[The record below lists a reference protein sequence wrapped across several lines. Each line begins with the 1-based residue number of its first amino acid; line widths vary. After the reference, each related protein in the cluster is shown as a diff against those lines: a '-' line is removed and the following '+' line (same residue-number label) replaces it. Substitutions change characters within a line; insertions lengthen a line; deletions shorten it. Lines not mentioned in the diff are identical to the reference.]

1 MQRCPG
7 CGEEN
12 PDRFRLCGYCGAVL
26 VVQPPPQEVRK
37 TVTVVFCDLKGSTE
51 LGDRL
56 DSEALREVLALYF
69 SAMKPV
75 LERHGG
81 MIEKYIGDAIMAIFG
96 LPRMHEDDALRAV
109 RAAAE
114 MREALDD
121 LNVTLRAEFGV
132 TLENRTGVNTGEV
145 VTGDTGGSQRLA
157 TGDTVNVAARLEQ
170 AAPVG
175 EVLIGEPTHRLVR
188 EAVEVVPV
196 EPLVLKG
203 KPEPVPAYRLLSVT
217 ADARSAR
224 LADLPLVGRAS
235 ENAALGAEFRRALA
249 GPEGRLVTLLGNAGV
264 GKSRLIEEFVRNI
277 AGEAAVLQGRCLSY
291 GDGITFWPVA
301 EVLRQAAGIVPE
313 DSEEDARIKLKSCFG
328 AQMADATSR
337 IESGMG
343 LSQDSYGKDELFWGV
358 RVTLEE
364 LARRRPL
371 VVVFEDIHWAE
382 ATFLDLIEDIL
393 DASLGVPLLLVCTAR
408 HELHE
413 DRPGF
418 VAGRQAASQIELGEL
433 SRTESGLVVRNLLGE
448 ASLPQPIEQRILGLA
463 EGNPL
468 FIEQM
473 LSMLIDDGLLH
484 EQAGRWVFS
493 GAAKVI
499 SVPGN
504 VSSLLGARLDRLGSA
519 ERRVVESASVIGL
532 EFASTAVSVLVQ
544 DGDAPTH
551 LEPALVALCRKQ
563 LIRRA
568 EADAAGDFRFSH
580 ILVRD
585 TAYARLLKRTRA
597 RLHERF
603 AAWLADTFRSRLAEY
618 EEILGYHLEQS
629 FRYRAELG
637 PVDADGRRLGTEASR
652 HLSSAGRRALARGDL
667 PAAANLLQR
676 AAALLGE
683 EDPARA
689 LLLLDVGEAAVD
701 IGEFERAESVLTEA
715 AGLALSADEDGIA
728 RAAALALLQLR
739 YTTDAHAMQKS
750 MGSEETLV
758 ELVELEIPGLEA
770 MGDDRA
776 LVRAFRL
783 LTYVHWTGSRYRDAA
798 AAAERT
804 IRHATAAGDEVTA
817 RRFLGSLAMSAL
829 YGPMPVVE
837 AIATCEEVLA
847 RAEDDRRASA
857 LAELAIG
864 QLEAMRG
871 DFGRARLLYRRS
883 RASLEEL
890 GCLLP
895 AALTSLASSV
905 IEVLAGDLAAAESEL
920 RTDYR
925 RLEEMGE
932 RNYISTTAG
941 LLADVLYRQGR
952 YDESAESAG
961 ICEQLASPDDVASQF
976 LWRCVRGKL
985 RARQGATDEAE
996 SLLAAAMALIE
1007 TSDQL
1012 DLQGY
1017 GLLDFAEVREL
1028 TGAPA
1033 DAAALAERAAG
1044 LFERKGN
1051 VVSALSARQ
1060 LGERLRSTP
1069 AVPYRNRR
1077 PKPRGSASP

>member
-1 MQRCPG
+1 VQTCPS

-12 PDRFRLCGYCGAVL
+12 PDRFRLCGYCGTVL
-26 VVQPPPQEVRK
+26 AAAQPPPQEVRK
-37 TVTVVFCDLKGSTE
+37 TVTVVFCDLKDSTA

-75 LERHGG
+75 LEGHGG
-81 MIEKYIGDAIMAIFG
+81 TIEKYIGDAIMAVFG
-96 LPRMHEDDALRAV
+96 LPRMHEDDAQRAV
-109 RAAAE
+109 RAAAR
-114 MREALDD
+114 MRGALAE

-145 VTGDTGGSQRLA
+145 VTGDTGTSQRLA

-170 AAPVG
+170 AAPTG
-175 EVLIGEPTHRLVR
+175 EVLIGESTYRLVR
-188 EAVEVVPV
+188 DAVEVVRV
-196 EPLVLKG
+196 EPLTLKG
-203 KPEPVPAYRLLSVT
+203 KPEPVLAYRLLSVAEGAT
-217 ADARSAR
+217 TTRP
-224 LADLPLVGRAS
+224 ADLPLVGRAG
-235 ENAALGAEFRRALA
+235 EIAALDAEFRRSVA
-249 GPEGRLVTLLGNAGV
+249 GPECRLVTLLGEAGV
-264 GKSRLIEEFVRNI
+264 GKSRLIEEFVRSI
-277 AGEAAVLQGRCLSY
+277 ADEAVVLQSRCLSY
-291 GDGITFWPVA
+291 GDGITYWPLA
-301 EVLRQAAGIVPE
+301 EVFRQAAGIVPE
-313 DSEEDARIKLKSCFG
+313 DGEEDARAKLASHLG
-328 AQMADATSR
+328 ERLADATSR
-337 IESGMG
+337 IESVMG
-343 LSQDSYGKDELFWGV
+343 LSEQLYGKDELFWAV
-358 RVTLEE
+358 RAVLQE
-364 LARRRPL
+364 LVRRRPL
-371 VVVFEDIHWAE
+371 VVVFDDIHWAE
-382 ATFLDLIEDIL
+382 PTFLDFIEQLL
-393 DASLGVPLLLVCTAR
+393 DASLGVPLFLVCAAR
-408 HELHE
+408 HELRE
-413 DRPGF
+413 DRPSF
-418 VAGRQAASQIELGEL
+418 AAGRRAASQIELGEL
-433 SRTESGLVVRNLLGE
+433 SHEDSGLVVRNLLGE
-448 ASLPQPIEQRILGLA
+448 ASLTGPLGRRILRLA
-463 EGNPL
+463 GGNPL

-473 LSMLIDDGLLH
+473 LSMLIDDELLR
-484 EQAGRWVFS
+484 EQTGRWVFS
-493 GAAKVI
+493 GAAEDV
-499 SVPGN
+499 SVPGT
-504 VSSLLGARLDRLGSA
+504 VSALLGTRLDRLGPV

-532 EFASTAVSVLVQ
+532 EFSSGAVSVLVQ
-544 DGDAPTH
+544 DGDARTD
-551 LEPALVALCRKQ
+551 LERPLATLCNKQ
-563 LIRRA
+563 LIRLA
-568 EADAAGDFRFSH
+568 EPGAADDFHFSH
-580 ILVRD
+580 IVVRD

-597 RLHERF
+597 RVHERF
-603 AAWLADTFRSRLAEY
+603 AAWLTDTFRSRLAEY

-637 PVDADGRRLGTEASR
+637 PIDDNGRRLGAEASR
-652 HLSSAGRRALARGDL
+652 HLSSAGRRALARGDM

-683 EDPARA
+683 NDPARA
-689 LLLLDVGEAAVD
+689 LLLLEAGEAAVD

-715 AGLALSADEDGIA
+715 VDRALSADEVGIA

-750 MGSEETLV
+750 LGREETLV
-758 ELVELEIPGLEA
+758 ELVELEIPDLEA

-783 LTYVHWTGSRYRDAA
+783 LTYVHWTGSRYRDAV

-804 IRHATAAGDEVTA
+804 IQHATAAGDEVTA

-847 RAEDDRRASA
+847 RADDDRRARA

-905 IEVLAGDLAAAESEL
+905 IEVLAGDLAAAELEL

-941 LLADVLYRQGR
+941 LLAEVLYRQTS
-952 YDESAESAG
+952 YDESAEFAG
-961 ICEQLASPDDVASQF
+961 ICEHLASPDDVASQF

-985 RARQGATDEAE
+985 RARRGAIDEAE
-996 SLLAAAMALIE
+996 SLLAAATSLIE

-1012 DLQGY
+1012 DLQGC

-1028 TGAPA
+1028 AGALA
-1033 DAAALAERAAG
+1033 DAEALAERAAS

-1051 VVSALSARQ
+1051 VVSALRARQ

-1069 AVPYRNRR
+1069 A
-1077 PKPRGSASP
+1077 G

>member
-1 MQRCPG
+1 VLRCPG

-12 PDRFRLCGYCGAVL
+12 PDRFRLCGYCGSVL
-26 VVQPPPQEVRK
+26 VAQPPPQEVRK

-75 LERHGG
+75 LEGHGG
-81 MIEKYIGDAIMAIFG
+81 TIEKYIGDAIMAVFG

-114 MREALDD
+114 MGEALAE
-121 LNVTLRAEFGV
+121 LNVTLRAGFGV
-132 TLENRTGVNTGEV
+132 TLENRTGVSTGEV
-145 VTGDTGGSQRLA
+145 VTGEGGGAQRLA

-170 AAPVG
+170 VAPVG
-175 EVLIGEPTHRLVR
+175 EVLIGESTYRLVR
-188 EAVEVVPV
+188 ESVKVVPV
-196 EPLVLKG
+196 EPLTLKG

-217 ADARSAR
+217 ADVRSAR
-224 LADLPLVGRAS
+224 PTDRPLVGRDR
-235 ENAALGAEFRRALA
+235 EIAALDAEFRRSVA
-249 GPEGRLVTLLGNAGV
+249 GPECRLVTLLGEAGV
-264 GKSRLIEEFVRNI
+264 GKSRLIEEFVRRL
-277 AGEAAVLQGRCLSY
+277 ADKATVLRGRCLSY
-291 GDGITFWPVA
+291 GDGITFWPLA
-301 EVLRQAAGIVPE
+301 EVLRQAAGIVPD
-313 DSEEDARIKLKSCFG
+313 DSEEDARIKLKACFG
-328 AQMADATSR
+328 EQLADATTR
-337 IESGMG
+337 IASGMG
-343 LSQDSYGKDELFWGV
+343 LSQDQYGKDELFWGV

-364 LARRRPL
+364 LARRTPL
-371 VVVFEDIHWAE
+371 VVVFDDIHWAE
-382 ATFLDLIEDIL
+382 ATFLDLIEDVL
-393 DASLGVPLLLVCTAR
+393 DASLSVPLLFACTAR
-408 HELHE
+408 HELRE
-413 DRPGF
+413 DRSGF
-418 VAGRQAASQIELGEL
+418 AAGRRTASQIELQEL
-433 SRTESGLVVRNLLGE
+433 SREETGLVMRNLLGA
-448 ASLPQPIEQRILGLA
+448 ASLPQRLERRVLGLT

-468 FIEQM
+468 FVEQM
-473 LSMLIDDGLLH
+473 LSMLIDDGLLR
-484 EQAGRWVFS
+484 EQGGRWVFS
-493 GAAKVI
+493 GGAEAVSI
-499 SVPGN
+499 PGN
-504 VSSLLGARLDRLGSA
+504 VSSLLGARLDRLGPA

-532 EFASTAVSVLVQ
+532 EFSSDAVSALLEES
-544 DGDAPTH
+544 DGRTD
-551 LEPALVALCRKQ
+551 LEPALAALCRKQ

-568 EADAAGDFRFSH
+568 EPGAADDLHFSH

-585 TAYARLLKRTRA
+585 AAYARLLKRTRA

-603 AAWLADTFRSRLAEY
+603 AAWLTNTFRSRVAEY

-637 PVDADGRRLGTEASR
+637 PVDDHGRRLGAEASR
-652 HLSSAGRRALARGDL
+652 RLSSAGRRALVRGDL
-667 PAAANLLQR
+667 SAAANLLQR

-683 EDPARA
+683 KDPARA
-689 LLLLDVGEAAVD
+689 LLLLDAGEATVD
-701 IGEFERAESVLTEA
+701 IGELERAEAMLTEA
-715 AGLALSADEDGIA
+715 VDRALSADEMGIA

-739 YTTDAHAMQKS
+739 YTTDAHAVQVNIGQQES
-750 MGSEETLV
+750 MV
-758 ELVELEIPGLEA
+758 ELVEHEIPELEA

-783 LTYVHWTGSRYRDAA
+783 LTYVHWTGARFGDAA

-804 IRHATAAGDEVTA
+804 IRHATAAGDQVTA
-817 RRFLGSLAMSAL
+817 RRFLGSLAISAL
-829 YGPMPVVE
+829 YGPMPVIE

-847 RAEDDRRASA
+847 RAKDDRRAGA

-871 DFGRARLLYRRS
+871 NFERARLLYRQS

-905 IEVLAGDLAAAESEL
+905 IEFLAGDLAAAESEL
-920 RTDYR
+920 RTDFR
-925 RLEEMGE
+925 HLEEMGE

-941 LLADVLYRQGR
+941 LLAEVLYREGR
-952 YDESAESAG
+952 YDESAEFARV
-961 ICEQLASPDDVASQF
+961 CKHLASPDDVASQF
-976 LWRCVRGKL
+976 HWRCVRGKL
-985 RARQGATDEAE
+985 RAREGAIDEAK
-996 SLLAAAMALIE
+996 SLLSAAMALIE

-1028 TGAPA
+1028 SGAPA
-1033 DAAALAERAAG
+1033 EAAALSERAAG

-1051 VVSALSARQ
+1051 VVSALRARQ
-1060 LGERLRSTP
+1060 LAERLRPTP
-1069 AVPYRNRR
+1069 AT
-1077 PKPRGSASP
+1077 S

>member
-1 MQRCPG
+1 VLCCPS

-12 PDRFRLCGYCGAVL
+12 PDRFRLCGYCGSAL
-26 VVQPPPQEVRK
+26 VAQPPPQEVRK

-81 MIEKYIGDAIMAIFG
+81 TIEKYIGDAIMAVFG

-109 RAAAE
+109 RAAAS
-114 MREALDD
+114 MREALAE
-121 LNVTLRAEFGV
+121 LNVALRAEFGI

-170 AAPVG
+170 AAPAG
-175 EVLIGEPTHRLVR
+175 EVLIGESTYRLVR
-188 EAVEVVPV
+188 DTVEVAPV
-196 EPLVLKG
+196 EPLDLKG
-203 KPEPVPAYRLLSVT
+203 KPEPVPAYRLVSVAEVART
-217 ADARSAR
+217 ARPAE
-224 LADLPLVGRAS
+224 LPLVGRDREIAV
-235 ENAALGAEFRRALA
+235 LDVEFRRSVT
-249 GPEGRLVTLLGNAGV
+249 GPEGRIVTLLGEAGI
-264 GKSRLIEEFVRNI
+264 GKSRLIEEFVCRLD
-277 AGEAAVLQGRCLSY
+277 GEATVLRGRCLSY
-291 GDGITFWPVA
+291 GDGITFWPLA

-328 AQMADATSR
+328 EELADATSR
-337 IESGMG
+337 IESGLG
-343 LSQDSYGKDELFWGV
+343 LSREPYGKDELFWGV
-358 RVTLEE
+358 RAVFEE
-364 LARRRPL
+364 LAGRGPL
-371 VVVFEDIHWAE
+371 IVVFDDIHWAE

-393 DASLGVPLLLVCTAR
+393 DAWLRVPLLIVCAAR
-408 HELHE
+408 HELLE

-418 VAGRQAASQIELGEL
+418 AAGRRTASQVELGEL
-433 SRTESGLVVRNLLGE
+433 SRQESGVVIRHLLAE
-448 ASLPQPIEQRILGLA
+448 ASLPKPLERRILRLSD
-463 EGNPL
+463 GNPL

-484 EQAGRWVFS
+484 EQAGRWAFS
-493 GAAKVI
+493 GATEVI

-504 VSSLLGARLDRLGSA
+504 VSSLLGARLDRLGAA
-519 ERRVVESASVIGL
+519 ERRVIESASVIGL
-532 EFASTAVSVLVQ
+532 EFSSDAVSVLVRQ
-544 DGDAPTH
+544 DGDRTD
-551 LEPALVALCRKQ
+551 LEPALAALCSKQ

-568 EADAAGDFRFSH
+568 EAGSADDFHFSH

-603 AAWLADTFRSRLAEY
+603 AAWLADMVGSRVAEY

-629 FRYRAELG
+629 FRYRSELG
-637 PVDADGRRLGTEASR
+637 PVDDNGRRLGAEASR
-652 HLSSAGRRALARGDL
+652 RLSSAGRRALVRGDL
-667 PAAANLLQR
+667 SAATNLLQR

-683 EDPARA
+683 KDPARA
-689 LLLLDVGEAAVD
+689 LLLLDAGEAAVD
-701 IGEFERAESVLTEA
+701 IGELERAESMLTEA
-715 AGLALSADEDGIA
+715 VDRALSADETGIA

-739 YTTDAHAMQKS
+739 YTTDAHAVQESIGRQENM
-750 MGSEETLV
+750 V
-758 ELVELEIPGLEA
+758 DLVELEIPELEV

-783 LTYVHWTGSRYRDAA
+783 LTAIHGTGLRFADAA
-798 AAAERT
+798 AAAERA
-804 IRHATAAGDEVTA
+804 IRHASAAGDEVTA
-817 RRFLGSLAMSAL
+817 RRFLGSLAISAL
-829 YGPMPVVE
+829 YGSMPVPE

-847 RAEDDRRASA
+847 RAEGDRKARA

-871 DFGRARLLYRRS
+871 NFGRARLLYRRS
-883 RASLEEL
+883 RA
-890 GCLLP
+890 LLDEFGWFLA
-895 AALTSLASSV
+895 AALTSLHSSV
-905 IEVLAGDLAAAESEL
+905 IELLAGDLAAAESEL

-952 YDESAESAG
+952 CDESAEFART
-961 ICEQLASPDDVASQF
+961 CEHLASPDDVASQF

-985 RARQGATDEAE
+985 KARQGAIGEAE
-996 SLLAAAMALIE
+996 SLLSAATALIE

-1012 DLQGY
+1012 DWQGN

-1028 TGAPA
+1028 AGAPA
-1033 DAAALAERAAG
+1033 DAAALSERAAT

-1051 VVSALSARQ
+1051 IVSGRRARQ
-1060 LGERLRSTP
+1060 LAERLRSAP
-1069 AVPYRNRR
+1069 
-1077 PKPRGSASP
+1077 SAS